1 MITELIIAV
10 RELICGSTS
19 LWQQDIPNSAVASKK
34 KKGKV
39 GTLIFKSYSATK
51 DLVDKK
57 IEIRISNSIS

>member
-10 RELICGSTS
+10 RELICGSTR

-34 KKGKV
+34 KKV

-57 IEIRISNSIS
+57 IEIRIYNSIS

>member
-10 RELICGSTS
+10 RELICGST
-19 LWQQDIPNSAVASKK
+19 

-57 IEIRISNSIS
+57 LEIRISNLIS

>member
-1 MITELIIAV
+1 MTV
-10 RELICGSTS
+10 
-19 LWQQDIPNSAVASKK
+19 DIPNSAVTSK